1 MNIVIIG
8 AGKLGYRL
16 ADMFSIKDNDVTLVD
31 YSDEALH
38 RASTNIDLMTVKAN
52 GLSIEALEQLN
63 LEHTDLL
70 IAVAANDETNILI
83 ATLAKKLGCHRVAAR
98 IRSPEFANQ
107 LDFLKH
113 NLGIDY
119 ITNPDHETAKEIAKM
134 LLKTEAIYMDD
145 FANGKVALSEFRIAT
160 DYYLNAK
167 CIKNINLPKR
177 ILIVAIKR
185 DNEMIVP
192 NGDTVLY
199 TGDLLYMIGV
209 REEIQ
214 NFQKMYTEHITHP
227 EHKKLKRVM
236 ILGGGKTTFY
246 LAKRLIKAGVQ
257 VKIVERNKER
267 CKELALQLKEALVI
281 YGDATDV
288 AVLVEESVSNM
299 DAIVMLT
306 GFDEENILLSMVA
319 KKYKVP
325 KIITKVS
332 KSNYIS
338 VFQELGIDLALN
350 PILLTA
356 SHIMRYAQGG
366 RIKSL
371 SMLLGEYAEVMEI
384 IAIEGTRIV
393 GKPLKDVNLP
403 KGIIIGAIVKGGKVY
418 IPDGNMVIEPHNR
431 IIVFSL
437 REDIDKVES
446 YFYKGRRGML
456 NELWNSSEGYR

>member
-16 ADMFSIKDNDVTLVD
+16 ADMFSIKDNNVTLVD

-52 GLSIEALEQLN
+52 GLSIEVLEQLN

-167 CIKNINLPKR
+167 CIKNINLPRR

-227 EHKKLKRVM
+227 EQKKLKRVM

-366 RIKSL
+366 KIKSL

>member
-16 ADMFSIKDNDVTLVD
+16 ADMFSIKDNNVTLVD
-31 YSDEALH
+31 YSDDALH
-38 RASTNIDLMTVKAN
+38 RASANIDLMTVKAN
-52 GLSIEALEQLN
+52 GLSIDVLEQLN
-63 LEHTDLL
+63 LNHTDLL
-70 IAVAANDETNILI
+70 IAVTTNDESNILM
-83 ATLAKKLGCHRVAAR
+83 ATIAKKLGCHRVAAR
-98 IRSPEFANQ
+98 VRNPEFSNQ

-113 NLGIDY
+113 NLEIDY

-134 LLKTEAIYMDD
+134 LLKTEAVYMDD
-145 FANGKVALSEFRIAT
+145 FANGKVALSEFRISS

-185 DNEMIVP
+185 EDEMIIP

-236 ILGGGKTTFY
+236 LLGGGKTSFY

-267 CKELALQLKEALVI
+267 CKELALQLKEAMVI

-288 AVLVEESVSNM
+288 AILVEESVSNM

-366 RIKSL
+366 KIKSL
-371 SMLLGEYAEVMEI
+371 SMLLGEYAEVMEV
-384 IAIEGTRIV
+384 IAVEGTRIV
-393 GKPLKDVNLP
+393 GKPLKDIDLP
-403 KGIIIGAIVKGGKVY
+403 KGIIIGAIVKGGKVF

-431 IIVFSL
+431 IIVFCL
-437 REDIDKVES
+437 REDIDKIES
-446 YFYKGRRGML
+446 YFYKGKRGIL